1 MTSRWLVATSTHAT
15 HPRQLQAA
23 AQCADSAYPYEGE
36 KNEVFPALAPIL
48 PVLAYSRMR
57 VGEVHRS
64 TKSFQ
69 TPCSHMTPRNNQT
82 RVRITA
88 LEFAETFGISKKKAY
103 EELKEA
109 TDELIERKIT
119 EVNGKVTD
127 KMRWVSRATY
137 HSGEGWAEV
146 TLAPEVMPMLT
157 LLREK
162 FTSYRLK
169 RVAGLRSIY
178 SIRLFELCAQFSK
191 TGLLRID
198 LDEFI
203 REIGTL
209 DDADLRRCA
218 PARPSRVGPG
228 AQGLQRRMRVWDV
241 GLQHDAGGQVL
252 ELVAVQ
258 HAHERLDAHLEVAVL
273 LHVKVHERLR

>member
-1 MTSRWLVATSTHAT
+1 M
-15 HPRQLQAA
+15 
-23 AQCADSAYPYEGE
+23 GE
-36 KNEVFPALAPIL
+36 KLSPSVNSDLPDAGNPEVISSESLPTLAENL
-48 PVLAYSRMR
+48 VSKSNSLVRASYKLSLQEQRLVLLAVSLLDSR
-57 VGEVHRS
+57 
-64 TKSFQ
+64 K
-69 TPCSHMTPRNNQT
+69 SHMTPRNNQT

-109 TDELIERKIT
+109 TDELFERKIT

-203 REIGTL
+203 RI
-209 DDADLRRCA
+209 
-218 PARPSRVGPG
+218 
-228 AQGLQRRMRVWDV
+228 
-241 GLQHDAGGQVL
+241 L
-252 ELVAVQ
+252 ELPYERYTDIVRRVIQPAVDELQ
-258 HAHERLDAHLEVAVL
+258 AKSNLDIEWRPIKQGRAVKSLEFKFRESL
-273 LHVKVHERLR
+273 QGKLDLEG